1 MAVLHLV
8 NGSPHASRAL
18 ADCLLRAGAGD
29 AVLLI
34 EDGVY
39 AAVGSLGAETTRLA
53 AGRVALYALV
63 PDLAARG
70 LAASG
75 LAADIVPVD
84 YAGFVALTTTHNP
97 IQSWF

>member
-8 NGSPHASRAL
+8 GHSPHENRAW

-34 EDGVY
+34 EAGVY
-39 AAVGSLGAETTRLA
+39 AAVGNVGTETTRLA
-53 AGRVALYALV
+53 AGRVALYALA

-70 LAASG
+70 LATSD
-75 LAADIVPVD
+75 LAAGIVPVD
-84 YAGFVALTTTHNP
+84 YTGFVALTTTHNP